1 MHDNC
6 MSVLTLKNDCV
17 VCVIR
22 LHTLPPIQC
31 LEWTKTVIQ
40 DSTGWYQSQS
50 NWLMDMWLC

>member
-22 LHTLPPIQC
+22 LHTLPPTQC
-31 LEWTKTVIQ
+31 LEWTKRVIQ
-40 DSTGWYQSQS
+40 DSTGWYQ
-50 NWLMDMWLC
+50 